1 MLNLNT
7 NLISQNRSEPKKKCC
22 CTYCGKGYT
31 KKTSLEK
38 HVLICSIIYKSKRE
52 LKIEEEESTDIPS
65 HKELY
70 NIIKELTFKINQL
83 EEKVTLQQKFIDK
96 KKKKIN
102 VVEWLNNNVKTS
114 QVFDDFINNSI
125 IINEEDV
132 IFMMNNSFLD
142 TLDKV
147 FAENLSREK
156 QKLGIPIFCF
166 SEKQNTFYIYSNNTV
181 NSNTNP
187 NPNTQQTTPQ
197 SWMELNRNDCIRFLN
212 IIYSKIFKK
221 LMEWKKD
228 NEQNLNGSEKLEDIY
243 IKTVSKIMSIEF
255 KNEATLSKTKTILY
269 NILKTDMKNI
279 IEYQFDF

>member
-7 NLISQNRSEPKKKCC
+7 NLISQNRSEPKKKSC

-102 VVEWLNNNVKTS
+102 VVEWLNNNVKTV

-156 QKLGIPIFCF
+156 QKTAIPIFCF
-166 SEKQNTFYIYSNNTV
+166 SEKQNTFYIYSNTI